1 MNNAGHCQRFIAND
15 LKTSRHFVSNV
26 LRDYNITN
34 SAFLKSKV
42 IPQRPKMTDDVV
54 EYIEVEKLC
63 KPSICSSEIRQRL
76 LLDGVVH
83 PDNLPTVSS
92 IKKCIQ
98 KDLVMTKKR
107 IQQIPR
113 ESQNPN
119 NVEYASLFPDRISS
133 LDPLTI
139 HFFDESSVVKTTMN
153 RLYGNSR
160 IGKPAIEVQR
170 YASNAT
176 FTINLLHSIQGVD
189 YVEVI
194 DGASNGNKMLIY
206 FEEVLNLTRADGS
219 VVLER
224 GDTVILDN
232 CGFHHGN
239 FAEPILRNKFAEYG
253 VQLLFQ
259 PLYSPH
265 LNTCEFCFRQIKAFL
280 QRNQAL
286 AEHQTEYC
294 MCT

>member
-1 MNNAGHCQRFIAND
+1 
-15 LKTSRHFVSNV
+15 
-26 LRDYNITN
+26 
-34 SAFLKSKV
+34 
-42 IPQRPKMTDDVV
+42 MTDDVV

-63 KPSICSSEIRQRL
+63 KPSIYSSEMRERL

-83 PDNLPTVSS
+83 PDNLPSVSS
-92 IKKCIQ
+92 IKKSIQ
-98 KDLVMTKKR
+98 KDLVMMKKR

-113 ESQNPN
+113 ESRTPN
-119 NVEYASLFPDRISS
+119 NVEYANLFLDRVSG

-153 RLYGNSR
+153 RLYGNSQL
-160 IGKPAIEVQR
+160 GKPAIEVQR

-176 FTINLLHSIQGVD
+176 FTISLLHSIQGVD
-189 YVEVI
+189 HVEII
-194 DGASNGNKMLIY
+194 DGASNGNIMLIY
-206 FEEVLNLTRADGS
+206 FEEVLNLTCADGS

-239 FAEPILRNKFAEYG
+239 FTEPILRNMFAEYG

-259 PLYSPH
+259 PPYSPH

-294 MCT
+294 VHLACEQISQTNSRNYFRYCGYYI